1 MEGLLL
7 LTTEA
12 GQGAW
17 LLMVSPETAI
27 AVNRNE
33 RSPAEPEIRNL
44 KLETRNKPE
53 LGGMG

>member
-1 MEGLLL
+1 
-7 LTTEA
+7 
-12 GQGAW
+12 
-17 LLMVSPETAI
+17 MVSPETAI